1 MPIRIQ
7 ADLPAIEVLESEN
20 ILVMTHERAA
30 REEIRPLKIAL
41 LNLMPTK
48 IETETQ
54 LARVLGNTPIQ
65 IELELIA
72 PSGHV
77 SKNTSQAHMLAFYKS
92 FDEVRDRTFDGLV
105 ITGAPVENL
114 PFEEVDYWPELCEI
128 MEWSKTH
135 VHSTLH
141 ICWGAQA
148 GLYYHYG
155 IPKRPLPE
163 KLFGVFR
170 HTVEDPNFI
179 LFRGFDDEFWVP
191 HSRHT
196 TVLREDIE
204 AVPELKILSSS
215 PEAGVYAVKT
225 DQGRQIFLMGHAE
238 YDRDTL
244 RNEYMRDLAAGA
256 DIQIPQNYFPGDD
269 PTRKPVVTW
278 RSCAHLLY
286 SNWLNYFV
294 YQTSPYNI
302 RDIQRGIRPDDG
314 VLQAG
319 PSRNWTGRFCAP
331 ARASENSPFQKRRDF
346 RGNWKSPLFGQN
358 SRQPMNFPLRPQ
370 ELSWRQAV
378 PPARNKDASQAI
390 QAFLPSGQ
398 IC

>member
-1 MPIRIQ
+1 MPIKIPNQ
-7 ADLPAIEVLESEN
+7 LPATSVLTSEN
-20 ILVMTHERAA
+20 IFVMTETRAITQD
-30 REEIRPLKIAL
+30 IRPLQILL

-155 IPKRPLPE
+155 IPKYSLPQ
-163 KLFGVFR
+163 KLFGVFP
-170 HTVEDPNFI
+170 HVALKAQSP
-179 LFRGFDDEFWVP
+179 LFRGFDDIFYVP
-191 HSRHT
+191 HSRYT
-196 TVLREDIE
+196 ENRLEDIQAHPE
-204 AVPELKILSSS
+204 LEVLAVSEQAGVFAVKSRDNRRFFITGHPEYDPDTLALEYFRDISKGKEIAVP
-215 PEAGVYAVKT
+215 A
-225 DQGRQIFLMGHAE
+225 
-238 YDRDTL
+238 
-244 RNEYMRDLAAGA
+244 
-256 DIQIPQNYFPGDD
+256 NYFPEDD
-269 PTRKPVVTW
+269 PDKKPVVRW
-278 RSCAHLLY
+278 RSAAQLFY
-286 SNWLNYFV
+286 NNWLNYYV
-294 YQTSPYNI
+294 YQTTPYDIRNI
-302 RDIQRGIRPDDG
+302 
-314 VLQAG
+314 
-319 PSRNWTGRFCAP
+319 
-331 ARASENSPFQKRRDF
+331 
-346 RGNWKSPLFGQN
+346 
-358 SRQPMNFPLRPQ
+358 
-370 ELSWRQAV
+370 
-378 PPARNKDASQAI
+378 
-390 QAFLPSGQ
+390 
-398 IC
+398 